1 MTVIVNVTPAWIRGK
16 STVSPNDS
24 VEFLPP
30 RILARVRSAAAKC
43 AGFCLELRPANH
55 AKGTQRLAESSAPH
69 ARTTC
74 WVRISVQA
82 ATGS

>member
-30 RILARVRSAAAKC
+30 RILARVRGAAAKC
-43 AGFCLELRPANH
+43 AEILRRITPTNH
-55 AKGTQRLAESSAPH
+55 AKGTHWLAGSSTAH
-69 ARTTC
+69 ARM
-74 WVRISVQA
+74 I
-82 ATGS
+82 